1 MSTTNT
7 LGAEKP
13 PPADGAKPTAL
24 AYTPRP
30 DGRSRAVDRESRLS
44 MTFPRVRIVGLA
56 AVALLFCGC
65 LSPEEALQKT
75 DAEAESILTEKQT
88 ALYGESRPFDV
99 RPASVRV
106 RDQVLDPESGLA
118 SRPTP
123 LLLELRSTFELA
135 ARNSRDFQDRKERL
149 YDAALQLI
157 RARERFR
164 PSPFFNFGGSAV
176 RDDGDASLST
186 DGELG
191 VTKVLERGGTFALS
205 AGGNFLRFITS
216 PTSENAASFLNLVI
230 TLPLLRGA
238 GEEVAFESLRQ
249 EERNVVYALREFE
262 RFKQTFVVR
271 IESDYLRL
279 LTSAKQVEN
288 EEKNYESVAEARRR
302 NEALADAQR
311 LTRIEVDQARQDEL
325 RAQNRIISRKNG
337 YASQLDAFKRT
348 LGVPVDLDVAVS
360 MQDLDA
366 LDALMAKPVEASE
379 ANAMTQ
385 GLKIRLDLQNVRDQI
400 ADAARRIKVAENALL
415 PDLTLG
421 LGARPGSESN
431 KPLDLDVDGGRYSA
445 SFDADLGLD
454 RDLERVALRR
464 AHLDLAS
471 ALRAEEELE
480 DLVKSDVREAL
491 RRLKEARASFDIQKL
506 SVAVAERRRESVIEF
521 RNRGD
526 ASTRDLL
533 EAQEALLSAQ
543 NALSDALVE
552 FRTSYLELFRDTG
565 ALAVRPE
572 GLDYEVSDALLL
584 GR

>member
-1 MSTTNT
+1 MSI
-7 LGAEKP
+7 
-13 PPADGAKPTAL
+13 
-24 AYTPRP
+24 R
-30 DGRSRAVDRESRLS
+30 
-44 MTFPRVRIVGLA
+44 RVRFCGLSA
-56 AVALLFCGC
+56 ALLLLSGC
-65 LSPEEALQKT
+65 LSPEEALRKT
-75 DAEAESILTEKQT
+75 DAEAESILAEKQT

-99 RPASVRV
+99 RPPVVRI
-106 RDQVLDPESGLA
+106 REEVLDPATGLA
-118 SRPTP
+118 SRPTA
-123 LLLELRSTFELA
+123 LELSLRSSFELA
-135 ARNSRDFQDRKERL
+135 AQNSRDYQDRKERL

-176 RDDGDASLST
+176 RDGGDVSLGT

-191 VTKVLERGGTFALS
+191 VTKVLERGGSFALS
-205 AGGNFLRFITS
+205 VGGNFLRFITS
-216 PTSENAASFLNLVI
+216 PTSENAASFIDLSI
-230 TLPLLRGA
+230 ILPLLRNG

-249 EERNVVYALREFE
+249 EERNVIYALREFE

-271 IESDYLRL
+271 IESEYLRL

-325 RAQNRIISRKNG
+325 RAENRIISRKNG
-337 YASQLDAFKRT
+337 YASQLDSFKQV
-348 LGVPVDLDVAVS
+348 LGVPVDLEVAVT
-360 MQDLDA
+360 MQDLLA
-366 LDALMAKPVEASE
+366 LDALMARPIEASE
-379 ANAMTQ
+379 TNAMKQ

-400 ADAARRIKVAENALL
+400 ADADRRIKVAENALL

-421 LGARPGSESN
+421 LAARPGSESN
-431 KPLDLDVDGGRYSA
+431 KPLKLDFDDGRYA
-445 SFDADLGLD
+445 ATFDADLGLD

-471 ALRAEEELE
+471 ARRAEEELE
-480 DLVKSDVREAL
+480 DAVKGDVREAL
-491 RRLKEARASFDIQKL
+491 RRLKEARASFEIQKL

-552 FRTSYLELFRDTG
+552 YRTSYLELFRDTG